1 MHVHL
6 GAVPKFLKP
15 HLPYATKSAIGAELD
30 QLEAEGI
37 VEKVA
42 HSAAH
47 IVAVPKRD
55 GTYRICGDHKITVN
69 PALNVDRYPLPKLD
83 ELFSSL
89 RARKFPNF
97 TFCMPTHS
105 CYSRMNPRSTPR

>member
-15 HLPYATKSAIGAELD
+15 HLLPYATKSAIGAELD

-37 VEKVA
+37 VEKVV

-47 IVAVPKRD
+47 IVAVPKRWYLSD
-55 GTYRICGDHKITVN
+55 
-69 PALNVDRYPLPKLD
+69 
-83 ELFSSL
+83 L
-89 RARKFPNF
+89 R
-97 TFCMPTHS
+97 
-105 CYSRMNPRSTPR
+105 